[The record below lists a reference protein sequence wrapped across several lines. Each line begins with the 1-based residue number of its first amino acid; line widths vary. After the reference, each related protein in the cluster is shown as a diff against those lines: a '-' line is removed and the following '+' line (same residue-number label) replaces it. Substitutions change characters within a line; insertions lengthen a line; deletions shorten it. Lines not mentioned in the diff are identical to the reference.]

1 MPNKHTLKYVK
12 NTIEKEGYKLLSNE
26 YEGQL
31 QKLDIECNKGHVFPM
46 SFKVF
51 KEGHRCSY
59 CAGKRQY
66 NIEEVRGFFEE
77 KGYKL
82 LSTKYNGNKEKLK
95 VLGPNN
101 KEYETTLFSFKV
113 NGIIPH
119 LKNKIY
125 KNEEYCREI
134 FEDITG
140 KKFPKEKPDWLVN
153 DKTGKKLE
161 LDGYCKEL
169 KLAFEYD
176 GKQHFQ
182 NTDFF
187 KEDFFTI
194 NNRDE
199 IKNDICKKN
208 GIKLIRIPFY
218 IKDKKSYIENKI
230 KFNKYLYVGDPHL
243 QINNLKDCEKLI
255 DFIVKIAKENNVS
268 TIVFLGDLFH
278 THGVIRIEVFD
289 FWKKTFKR
297 IQKQYDVIALV
308 GNHDMILGQS
318 KNAGL
323 NSVSLLDEQYKYNI
337 NIIDVPTEI
346 DNIGYMPYYEDCK
359 SFLEDCKYL
368 YEQGVTGCLI
378 AHQTFTG
385 AQYEN
390 GFFSE
395 EGIDPALVPQQEII
409 SGHIHKS
416 QQVGKCFYPGT
427 PKWDTMADANQ
438 PKGIWVFEHED
449 TGAVKSKKFF
459 STENIVTPI
468 TSYEVKEGEELPAL
482 NPDAR
487 NYVVLE
493 GKTAWINKVKKEL
506 KGKANV
512 KVKPTDVRVAKDIKD
527 TSITL
532 EKYLETEFQP
542 IEGVKKESIKEF
554 LREV

>member
-1 MPNKHTLKYVK
+1 
-12 NTIEKEGYKLLSNE
+12 
-26 YEGQL
+26 
-31 QKLDIECNKGHVFPM
+31 
-46 SFKVF
+46 
-51 KEGHRCSY
+51 
-59 CAGKRQY
+59 
-66 NIEEVRGFFEE
+66 
-77 KGYKL
+77 
-82 LSTKYNGNKEKLK
+82 
-95 VLGPNN
+95 
-101 KEYETTLFSFKV
+101 
-113 NGIIPH
+113 
-119 LKNKIY
+119 
-125 KNEEYCREI
+125 
-134 FEDITG
+134 
-140 KKFPKEKPDWLVN
+140 
-153 DKTGKKLE
+153 
-161 LDGYCKEL
+161 
-169 KLAFEYD
+169 
-176 GKQHFQ
+176 
-182 NTDFF
+182 
-187 KEDFFTI
+187 
-194 NNRDE
+194 
-199 IKNDICKKN
+199 
-208 GIKLIRIPFY
+208 
-218 IKDKKSYIENKI
+218 
-230 KFNKYLYVGDPHL
+230 
-243 QINNLKDCEKLI
+243 
-255 DFIVKIAKENNVS
+255 
-268 TIVFLGDLFH
+268 
-278 THGVIRIEVFD
+278 
-289 FWKKTFKR
+289 
-297 IQKQYDVIALV
+297 
-308 GNHDMILGQS
+308 MILGQS

-346 DNIGYMPYYEDCK
+346 DNIGYMPYYEDYK
-359 SFLEDCKYL
+359 SFLEDCEYL

-527 TSITL
+527 ASMTL
-532 EKYLETEFQP
+532 EKYLEKEFQP